1 MSSPKPPKPPRN
13 PINPLTQLLQSVP
26 ARINFSR
33 IKLKENARVPE
44 LRVQGPDDAEPQVYP
59 LLGERF
65 LMGRS
70 SQNCDIVVRNAVVSQ
85 VHASLTRDRRPA
97 KIMGILPG
105 RSRFVIADEGSTNGI
120 YSGKKR
126 VRKATLFDGDV
137 LNLAPADLD
146 GSVRI
151 QYIDPPAW
159 YIRALRIGIFGL
171 AGVSTLTAGAIALFW
186 SQFSVY
192 PIPNTVQGPTIVY
205 DRDGAPLSPVPV
217 NKSHVDVRSLSDVSK
232 FLPQAVMASEDSRF
246 YWHIGVDPLGTTR
259 AVITNLRS
267 GGIKEGASTIT
278 QQLSRNLLRSYV
290 GAEDSAGRKIKEA
303 MVALK
308 LEATYSKDE
317 LMRLY
322 LSRVYLGNGT
332 FGFEDAAQFYFGK
345 SAKSLDLNESATLAG
360 ILPAPS
366 AFNPV
371 KDGKTAR
378 EYRDRVLVR
387 MAEQGRVS
395 AEEATRARRSPI
407 ELSPKARELLSNIK
421 APYYYS
427 RVFDEIGELLG
438 DDIAQEGNFIVETAL
453 NLEMQ
458 RQAEQ
463 SLKSAIE
470 TRGVSN
476 GYKQGAIVTL
486 DAAKGEIL
494 ALVGGYDYA
503 ENQYNR
509 ASQARRQPGS
519 TFKIFAYTA
528 ALEKGATPN
537 TSYSCAP
544 LNWDGFTFDGCGAGG
559 DAAMSTGVAQ
569 SYNVVALR
577 AAKEVGLDQVI
588 QTAKRMGIQ
597 SKLVATPG
605 LILGQSETTVL
616 EMTSAFGVLANSG
629 AKAQPRTIKRILD
642 SGDCTDPRNP
652 KTCRVVYDSAK
663 EVTVAI
669 LEPAVADAM
678 TQMLRGVVQS
688 GTGRAAAIGLDVAG
702 KTGTTNSGVDL
713 WFIGYVP
720 DRKIVTGIWL
730 GNDDNTPTGDSSAQA
745 AMLWGDYMRQAMR

>member
-1 MSSPKPPKPPRN
+1 MSSPKSPKPKTR
-13 PINPLTQLLQSVP
+13 LTQLLQSVP
-26 ARINFSR
+26 ARIQFSR
-33 IKLKENARVPE
+33 LKLKANARVPE
-44 LRVQGPDDAEPQVYP
+44 LRVQGPDDPEPQVYP

-70 SQNCDIVVRNAVVSQ
+70 SQNCDIIVRNAVVSQ

-105 RSRFVIADEGSTNGI
+105 RQRFVIADEGSTNGI
-120 YSGKKR
+120 YNGKKR
-126 VRKATLFDGDV
+126 VKKVTLYDGDV
-137 LNLAPADLD
+137 LTLAPADLD

-151 QYIDPPAW
+151 QYLDPPAW
-159 YIRALRIGIFGL
+159 YIRAIRMGVLGL
-171 AGVSTLTAGAIALFW
+171 AGLSTLMAGAIALYW

-192 PIPNTVQGPTIVY
+192 PIPNTVQGPTLVY
-205 DRDGAPLSPVPV
+205 DRDGTPLTDIPV
-217 NKSHVDVRSLSDVSK
+217 NKSHVDVRSLGDVSK

-246 YWHIGVDPLGTTR
+246 YWHVGVDPLGTTR
-259 AVITNLRS
+259 AVVTNFRS

-278 QQLSRNLLRSYV
+278 QQLARNLMRSYV
-290 GAEDSAGRKIKEA
+290 GTEDSAGRKIKEA

-322 LSRVYLGNGT
+322 LSRVYLGHGN

-345 SAKSLDLNESATLAG
+345 SAQKLDLNESATLAG

-371 KDGKTAR
+371 KDAKTAR
-378 EYRDRVLVR
+378 EYRDRVLER

-395 AEEATRARRSPI
+395 PEEANRARRSPI
-407 ELSPKARELLSNIK
+407 DLSPKAREILSKTI

-427 RVFDEIGELLG
+427 SVIDELADQLG
-438 DDIAQEGNFIVETAL
+438 DSVAQEGNFIIETAL
-453 NLEMQ
+453 DLKMQ
-458 RQAEQ
+458 RQAEEA
-463 SLKSAIE
+463 LKTAIE
-470 TRGVSN
+470 TRGASN

-486 DAAKGEIL
+486 NAETGEIL

-503 ENQYNR
+503 ENQFNR
-509 ASQARRQPGS
+509 ATQAQRQPGS
-519 TFKIFAYTA
+519 TFKIFAYTP
-528 ALEKGATPN
+528 ALEKGANPGTG
-537 TSYSCAP
+537 YSCAP
-544 LNWDGFTFDGCGAGG
+544 LTWDGFTFEGCASGGAV
-559 DAAMSTGVAQ
+559 AMQTGIAQ

-577 AAKEVGLDQVI
+577 AAQEVGLDEVI
-588 QTAKRMGIQ
+588 RTAKRMGVH
-597 SKLVATPG
+597 SKLTATPG
-605 LILGQSETTVL
+605 LVLGQSETTVL

-629 AKAQPRTIKRILD
+629 ARMRPRTIQRIID
-642 SGDCTDPRNP
+642 TSDCTTPSNT
-652 KTCRVVYDSAK
+652 KTCRVLYDASKK
-663 EVTVAI
+663 EVSVAVLDPTI
-669 LEPAVADAM
+669 ADTM
-678 TQMLRGVVQS
+678 TQMLRGVVQG
-688 GTGRAAAIGLDVAG
+688 GTGRGAAIGLDVAG

-720 DRKIVTGIWL
+720 SRKIVTGIWL

-745 AMLWGDYMRQAMR
+745 ATLWGEYMRQAMR

>member
-1 MSSPKPPKPPRN
+1 MSSPKSPKPKTRF
-13 PINPLTQLLQSVP
+13 TQLLESVP
-26 ARINFSR
+26 ARIQFSR
-33 IKLKENARVPE
+33 IKLKANARVPE
-44 LRVQGPDDAEPQVYP
+44 LHVQGPDDPEPQVYP

-70 SQNCDIVVRNAVVSQ
+70 SQNCDIIVRNAVVSQ
-85 VHASLTRDRRPA
+85 VHASLTRDRKPP
-97 KIMGILPG
+97 KIMGVLPG
-105 RSRFVIADEGSTNGI
+105 RQRFVIADEGSTNGI

-126 VRKATLFDGDV
+126 VRKATLYDGDI
-137 LNLAPADLD
+137 LTLAPADLD

-151 QYIDPPAW
+151 QYLDPPAW
-159 YIRALRIGIFGL
+159 YIRLVKLGVFGL

-205 DRDGAPLSPVPV
+205 DRDGAPLADVPV
-217 NKSHVDVRSLSDVSK
+217 NKSHVDVRSLSDVSR

-246 YWHIGVDPLGTTR
+246 YWHVGVDPLGTTR
-259 AVITNLRS
+259 AVVTNLRS
-267 GGIKEGASTIT
+267 GGIKEGASTLT
-278 QQLSRNLLRSYV
+278 QQLARNLMRSYV
-290 GAEDSAGRKIKEA
+290 GTEDSAGRKLKEA

-322 LSRVYLGNGT
+322 LSRVYLGHGN

-345 SAKSLDLNESATLAG
+345 SAKNLDLNESATLAG

-378 EYRDRVLVR
+378 EYRDRVLER

-407 ELSPKARELLSNIK
+407 EISPKARELLSKTI

-427 RVFDEIGELLG
+427 SVLDELADQLG
-438 DDIAQEGNFIVETAL
+438 DNVAQEGNFIIETAL
-453 NLEMQ
+453 DLRMQ

-463 SLKSAIE
+463 SLKNAIE
-470 TRGVSN
+470 TRGASN
-476 GYKQGAIVTL
+476 GYQQGAIVTL
-486 DAAKGEIL
+486 NAENGEIL
-494 ALVGGYDYA
+494 ALVGGYDYD

-509 ASQARRQPGS
+509 ATQARRQPGS

-537 TSYSCAP
+537 TTYSCAA
-544 LNWDGFTFDGCGAGG
+544 LTWEGQTYDGCGSGG
-559 DAAMSTGVAQ
+559 EVAMQTGLAQ

-577 AAKEVGLDQVI
+577 AAQDVGLDQVI
-588 QTAKRMGIQ
+588 QTAKRMGVQ
-597 SKLVATPG
+597 SKLTAHPG
-605 LILGQSETTVL
+605 LVLGQSETTVL

-629 AKAQPRTIKRILD
+629 AKMRPRTIKRILD
-642 SGDCTDPRNP
+642 SGDCSDPNNP
-652 KTCRVVYDSAK
+652 KTCRVVYDANK
-663 EVTVAI
+663 EVSVAI
-669 LEPAVADAM
+669 LDPAIADTM

-688 GTGRAAAIGLDVAG
+688 GTGRAASIGLDVAG

-713 WFIGYVP
+713 WFIGYLP
-720 DRKIVTGIWL
+720 SRKIVTGIWL
-730 GNDDNTPTGDSSAQA
+730 GNDNNEPTGDSSAQA
-745 AMLWGDYMRQAMR
+745 ALLWGDYMKQALR

>member
-1 MSSPKPPKPPRN
+1 MSSPKSPKPKTR
-13 PINPLTQLLQSVP
+13 LTQLLQSVP
-26 ARINFSR
+26 ARIQFSR
-33 IKLKENARVPE
+33 LKLKANARVPE
-44 LRVQGPDDAEPQVYP
+44 LRVQGPDDPEPQVYP

-70 SQNCDIVVRNAVVSQ
+70 SQNCDIIVRNAVVSQ

-105 RSRFVIADEGSTNGI
+105 RQRFVIADEGSTNGI
-120 YSGKKR
+120 YNGKKR
-126 VRKATLFDGDV
+126 VRKVTLYDGDV
-137 LNLAPADLD
+137 LTLAPSDLD

-151 QYIDPPAW
+151 QYLDPPAW
-159 YIRALRIGIFGL
+159 YIRAIRMGVLGL
-171 AGVSTLTAGAIALFW
+171 AGLSTLMAGAIALYW

-192 PIPNTVQGPTIVY
+192 PIPNTVQGPTLVY
-205 DRDGAPLSPVPV
+205 DRDGTPLTDIPV
-217 NKSHVDVRSLSDVSK
+217 NKSHVDVRSLGDVSK

-246 YWHIGVDPLGTTR
+246 YWHVGVDPLGTTR
-259 AVITNLRS
+259 AVVTNFRS

-278 QQLSRNLLRSYV
+278 QQLARNLMRSYV
-290 GAEDSAGRKIKEA
+290 GTEDSAGRKIKEA

-322 LSRVYLGNGT
+322 LSRVYLGHGN

-345 SAKSLDLNESATLAG
+345 SAQKLDLNESATLAG

-371 KDGKTAR
+371 KDAKTAR
-378 EYRDRVLVR
+378 EYRDRVLER

-395 AEEATRARRSPI
+395 PEEANRARRSPI
-407 ELSPKARELLSNIK
+407 DLSPKAREILSKTI

-427 RVFDEIGELLG
+427 SVIDELAEQLG
-438 DDIAQEGNFIVETAL
+438 DSVAQEGNFIIETAL
-453 NLEMQ
+453 DLKMQ
-458 RQAEQ
+458 RQAEEA
-463 SLKSAIE
+463 LKTAIE
-470 TRGVSN
+470 TRGASN

-486 DAAKGEIL
+486 NAQTGEIL

-503 ENQYNR
+503 ENQFNR
-509 ASQARRQPGS
+509 ATQAQRQPGS
-519 TFKIFAYTA
+519 TFKIFAYTP
-528 ALEKGATPN
+528 ALEKGANPGTA
-537 TSYSCAP
+537 YSCAP
-544 LNWDGFTFDGCGAGG
+544 LNWDGFTFDGCGSGG
-559 DAAMSTGVAQ
+559 AVAMQTGIAQ

-577 AAKEVGLDQVI
+577 AAQEVGLDEVVRA
-588 QTAKRMGIQ
+588 AKRMGIR
-597 SKLVATPG
+597 SKLTATPG
-605 LILGQSETTVL
+605 LVLGQSETTVL

-629 AKAQPRTIKRILD
+629 ARMRPRTIQRIID
-642 SGDCTDPRNP
+642 TSDCTTPSNT
-652 KTCRVVYDSAK
+652 KTCRVLYDASQK
-663 EVTVAI
+663 EVSVAVLDPTI
-669 LEPAVADAM
+669 ADTM
-678 TQMLRGVVQS
+678 TQMLRGVVQG
-688 GTGRAAAIGLDVAG
+688 GTGRGAAIGLDVAG

-720 DRKIVTGIWL
+720 SRKIVTGIWL

-745 AMLWGDYMRQAMR
+745 ATLWGEYMRQAMR